1 MPNRWLI
8 VFSASLISLV
18 GFGSRGV
25 FGVVYV
31 EMLKE
36 FHWDRAALAGVY
48 SVGMLLMGF
57 GGPLAGSLS
66 RKIGFKRYYL
76 ISGLLVGLTFFL
88 ASRVQTLAQVYWT
101 YGLLGGL
108 SLAALGFGP
117 TQGLV
122 ARWFDT
128 RRGLLLQTN
137 STANCRLASHE
148 PPRRRDLRPAQL
160 RRLIQPLGW
169 EEELL
174 LLVARSLQ
182 QPRSQPC
189 RRRDSE

>member
-1 MPNRWLI
+1 MSNRWLI
-8 VFSASLISLV
+8 VFSAALISLV

-25 FGVVYV
+25 FGVIYV

-76 ISGLLVGLTFFL
+76 ISGLLVGLTFLL

-128 RRGLLLQTN
+128 RRGLAIGIVGAGVIIVFYIFAIVIG
-137 STANCRLASHE
+137 S
-148 PPRRRDLRPAQL
+148 
-160 RRLIQPLGW
+160 
-169 EEELL
+169 
-174 LLVARSLQ
+174 V
-182 QPRSQPC
+182 
-189 RRRDSE
+189 